1 MEGVTSPGRP
11 KEGGQGSQHLVG
23 GISPLG
29 TSCLLQSGPTW
40 PIFKWLSY
48 LSTQKMCPLP
58 GTSQAPGLPE
68 PSLCL
73 ALSLAQAALSNSW
86 LSLSFSFLTQH

>member
-11 KEGGQGSQHLVG
+11 KEGGEGSQHLVG
-23 GISPLG
+23 GDLSTG
-29 TSCLLQSGPTW
+29 HLLQSGPTW
-40 PIFKWLSY
+40 PIFKWLSC

-73 ALSLAQAALSNSW
+73 ALSLAQGTLSNSW